1 MNFFPFLHRSGTISR
16 MVYMDSAF
24 YELCIRNA
32 IGGACDE
39 VWQYAILWFMGLQL
53 RIQDEVL
60 IAKLDLKC
68 EDYVHPSI
76 PIYKYK
82 CTSIIKTK
90 KKKIQNP
97 VDPAGPDCY
106 RIDTKPCESL

>member
-1 MNFFPFLHRSGTISR
+1 MKYGKMPLCDSWASIYAYKNEDLIERSFLR
-16 MVYMDSAF
+16 
-24 YELCIRNA
+24 
-32 IGGACDE
+32 
-39 VWQYAILWFMGLQL
+39 
-53 RIQDEVL
+53 
-60 IAKLDLKC
+60 C
-68 EDYVHPSI
+68 EHYVHPSI

-90 KKKIQNP
+90 RKIQNP

>member
-1 MNFFPFLHRSGTISR
+1 MKYGNMPLCDSWASIYAYKNEDLIERSFLR
-16 MVYMDSAF
+16 
-24 YELCIRNA
+24 
-32 IGGACDE
+32 
-39 VWQYAILWFMGLQL
+39 
-53 RIQDEVL
+53 
-60 IAKLDLKC
+60 C
-68 EDYVHPSI
+68 EHYVHPSI

-90 KKKIQNP
+90 KKIIQNP

>member
-1 MNFFPFLHRSGTISR
+1 MLKYGNMPFCDSWASIYAYKNEDLIERS
-16 MVYMDSAF
+16 F
-24 YELCIRNA
+24 
-32 IGGACDE
+32 
-39 VWQYAILWFMGLQL
+39 L
-53 RIQDEVL
+53 R
-60 IAKLDLKC
+60 C
-68 EDYVHPSI
+68 EHYVHPSI

>member
-1 MNFFPFLHRSGTISR
+1 MKYGNMPLCDSWASIYAYKNEDLIERSFLR
-16 MVYMDSAF
+16 
-24 YELCIRNA
+24 
-32 IGGACDE
+32 
-39 VWQYAILWFMGLQL
+39 
-53 RIQDEVL
+53 
-60 IAKLDLKC
+60 C

-90 KKKIQNP
+90 KKKIQHP

>member
-1 MNFFPFLHRSGTISR
+1 MMYGNMPVYDSWASIYAYKNEDLIERSFLR
-16 MVYMDSAF
+16 
-24 YELCIRNA
+24 
-32 IGGACDE
+32 
-39 VWQYAILWFMGLQL
+39 
-53 RIQDEVL
+53 
-60 IAKLDLKC
+60 C

-90 KKKIQNP
+90 NKKEIQNP